1 MSNVIKGT
9 FPGDGGGTGPKE
21 PDLENRVRSLEAKAD
36 SIEKRLSSI
45 ELLLA
50 DIKGQLTQMPKMGD
64 IAVIRVDVAR
74 LDGKV
79 SNLPTTWTLIAF
91 AVGSCLA
98 SAGLAFAIARQLA
111 R

>member
-1 MSNVIKGT
+1 MVEQRVAWLETKV
-9 FPGDGGGTGPKE
+9 GDV
-21 PDLENRVRSLEAKAD
+21 DR
-36 SIEKRLSSI
+36 RLSSI

-50 DIKGQLTQMPKMGD
+50 DIKGQLTQMPKAGD

-91 AVGSCLA
+91 AVGACLA
-98 SAGLAFAIARQLA
+98 SAGLAFAIARFIKP
-111 R
+111 